1 MDEQRVSR
9 KGGIDQRER
18 LSSQRS
24 GSRDRGKP
32 GRLETE
38 VQKHSSDLK

>member
-1 MDEQRVSR
+1 MDEQCVS
-9 KGGIDQRER
+9 KLGVTNQRER
-18 LSSQRS
+18 LSSQWS

-38 VQKHSSDLK
+38 VQTPPLN